1 MARALALLKTLMA
14 QVSWLGSIGI
24 YFSFEYL
31 GFCGCKAM
39 KTLIAIVFFGR
50 PGRPC
55 VDGDGQIFE
64 KQST

>member
-31 GFCGCKAM
+31 GFCGWNAM
-39 KTLIAIVFFGR
+39 KTLMAIVFFGR
-50 PGRPC
+50 PSLC
-55 VDGDGQIFE
+55 VDGDRQIFE
-64 KQST
+64 KQAT